1 MTSAIIIIFPN
12 VDIAY
17 MCGLLFTTMKSI
29 LILIIMI
36 VHVDFRNND
45 IVMLETPM

>member
-29 LILIIMI
+29 LILIMI